1 MSASGK
7 FGEPSPLPSPKGR
20 GSQAGSLRDWLM
32 SERPTSRRQASW
44 GRAYGAARTFARN
57 RLAMLGLFI
66 VLALIFVALF
76 ADLLAPY
83 SAYIGDLRT
92 TRLLPPSSAH
102 WFGTDDQGRDIL
114 SRVIHGSRITLFVVG
129 LVAVL
134 AAPIGL
140 IVGTVAGYA
149 GGWVDAALMRITDIF
164 LAFPRLILALAFVAA
179 LGPGIGNAVI
189 AIAITSW
196 PPYARLARAETLTIR
211 QTDYIAAVQ
220 LLGASPWRIVLRHIM
235 PLCLSSVIVRVTLD
249 MAGIILTAAGLGFL
263 GLGAQPPMPEWGA
276 LIANGRL
283 YVLDQWWVAA
293 APGAAIFIVSLAF
306 NLLGDG
312 LRDALDPKGA
322 K

>member
-1 MSASGK
+1 MT
-7 FGEPSPLPSPKGR
+7 LT
-20 GSQAGSLRDWLM
+20 LRIATLHDWLM
-32 SERPTSRRQASW
+32 AERPASRRQAAF
-44 GRAYGAARTFARN
+44 GHAYSTWRTFARN
-57 RLAMLGLFI
+57 RLAVFGLI
-66 VLALIFVALF
+66 IVALLVLIAAF
-76 ADLLAPY
+76 APLLAPY
-83 SAYIGDLRT
+83 SPTVGDLRT
-92 TRLLPPSSAH
+92 TRLLPPSGSY

-114 SRVIHGSRITLFVVG
+114 SRIIHGSRITLYVVA

-140 IVGTVAGYA
+140 LVGTVAGYA
-149 GGWVDAALMRITDIF
+149 GGWLDAVLMRVTDIF

-179 LGPGIGNAVI
+179 LGPGIENAVI

-196 PPYARLARAETLTIR
+196 PPYARIARAETLTIR
-211 QTDYIAAVQ
+211 QADYIAAVK
-220 LLGASPWRIVLRHIM
+220 LIGASPARIVLRHIM

-263 GLGAQPPMPEWGA
+263 GLGAQPPTPEWGA
-276 LIANGRL
+276 MIANGRA

-293 APGAAIFIVSLAF
+293 APGAAIFVVSLAF

-312 LRDALDPKGA
+312 LRDALDPKAA